1 MKIFRRSRF
10 VDLACSRV
18 RFDYGRMRQAS
29 AAILLLLSAPS
40 AVAASDSG
48 AIWLPYFL
56 GEESV
61 LPTYGAS
68 VAVDANGGM
77 HAAYALYSGAA
88 GQERPAIYAYC
99 AGGCEDRA
107 NWTFTRIGEAVQEVR
122 LELDPAD
129 RPRLMLFGPEEDPHT
144 NNRMRYQYA
153 ECLGDSAD
161 AAQWKIITVATPIEA
176 VALREFKNNR
186 YFAIG
191 PQGQAA
197 FVYTDTP
204 DNNHVGTF
212 FVSCIRDC
220 TEAANWTETTLTTED
235 VFDKPSLAFSRE
247 GRPRLAFGA
256 HDWSSLDLYLAYA
269 ECSGDGANPDDWSAT
284 ILTKIH
290 GSAMY
295 ALHVDA
301 EGKPRIAFSSGSY
314 AAAPFADH
322 QLYYLWCKEGAATD
336 PANWSFNN
344 VGLYLTLGAVDLALD
359 SQDRPRLTYL
369 TSQGLGFG
377 WCNEDSESAAAK
389 WQHRVVES
397 NAALA
402 DNYEMLPIRRCT
414 VSAWINGQRS
424 RLALDNN
431 GNPRVAYDAQHIWSG
446 VYVEQ
451 PWESCYWKDATIAR
465 FAFFN
470 LNVVPTVSIRRSG
483 TGVEISFTGT
493 LEWASDLNGPWT
505 SVPSHSSP
513 VRVEAQDAS
522 LFYRA
527 RD

>member
-1 MKIFRRSRF
+1 VAVIMLVSFSR
-10 VDLACSRV
+10 
-18 RFDYGRMRQAS
+18 
-29 AAILLLLSAPS
+29 
-40 AVAASDSG
+40 AVAASDAG

-68 VAVDANGGM
+68 VAVDANGAM
-77 HAAYALYSGAA
+77 HAAYAIYLGAD

-99 AGGCEDRA
+99 ARGCEDRA
-107 NWTFTRIGEAVQEVR
+107 NWTFTMIGQAVQEVR
-122 LELDPAD
+122 LELDPEG
-129 RPRLMLFGPEEDPHT
+129 RPRLMLFGPEGDPHT

-153 ECLGDSAD
+153 ECLGDCAD

-176 VALREFKNNR
+176 IGLREFKNNR

-212 FVSCIRDC
+212 FVSCVRDC
-220 TEAANWTETTLTTED
+220 TEAANWTETTLTTDD
-235 VFDKPSLAFSRE
+235 VFNKPSLVFTRE

-256 HDWSSLDLYLAYA
+256 NDWSSLDLYLAYA
-269 ECSGDGANPDDWSAT
+269 ECEGDGTNPDDWSAT
-284 ILTKIH
+284 ILTSIH

-295 ALHVDA
+295 ALQVDA
-301 EGKPRIAFSSGSY
+301 EGKPRIAFASGSY

-322 QLYYLWCKEGAATD
+322 QLYFLWCKEGAATD

-377 WCNEDSESAAAK
+377 WCNNDSESAAAT
-389 WQHRVVES
+389 WEHRIVES
-397 NAALA
+397 NVSLA

-424 RLALDNN
+424 RLALDKN
-431 GNPRVAYDAQHIWSG
+431 GNPRIAYDAQHIWSG
-446 VYVEQ
+446 VYVER

-470 LNVVPTVSIRRSG
+470 LNIAPTVSIMRSG
-483 TGVEISFTGT
+483 KDVDISFTGT
-493 LEWASDLNGPWT
+493 LEWAPDLNGPWVSISSQT
-505 SVPSHSSP
+505 SPF
-513 VRVEAQDAS
+513 RVEPKDARV
-522 LFYRA
+522 FYRA